1 MAQDLMNEDVDAAF
15 QNFDTR
21 FRAGIKMGDPWWQL
35 FATLLTSD
43 TEEEV
48 HSWLQLIP
56 GLAEW
61 TTERNTSG
69 LAASAYRL
77 KNKDFNR
84 DAKVPRNKIADDK
97 LGMFAPIFEQLGMH
111 AAKFGDRQIAR
122 LMKKGHDAT
131 VAEAICFD
139 GKPFYATDHPV
150 DPNRPAAGTF
160 SNYLANTALTEANF
174 EAVLTAISQFTLEDG
189 EPLGLMATDLT
200 VPMALRGTA
209 LRIAEA
215 GIVQSASTN
224 AGVTN
229 INQGVVRVKV
239 LPELSGT
246 ASDNKSWYVSVTNQP
261 IKPFIFQLREAIR
274 LGILFGLDSEH
285 CKKNKEL
292 VFGAE
297 GRAAFGYS
305 FPQLSIKAVGP

>member
-1 MAQDLMNEDVDAAF
+1 MAQDIINEDVEAAF

-21 FRAGIKMGDPWWQL
+21 FRAGMKMGEAWWSL
-35 FATLLTSD
+35 FATMLTSD

-56 GLAEW
+56 GLEEW
-61 TTERNTSG
+61 VSERNTSA

-97 LGMFAPIFEQLGMH
+97 LGVFGPIFEQLGMH
-111 AAKFGDRQIAR
+111 AAKFGDRQIAK
-122 LMKKGHDAT
+122 LMKQGHDASI
-131 VAEAICFD
+131 ASSICFD

-150 DPNRPAAGTF
+150 DVNKPSAGTY
-160 SNYLANTALTEANF
+160 SNYLTGTALTETNF
-174 EAVLTAISQFTLEDG
+174 EAVLTRIAEYTLEDG
-189 EPLGLMATDLT
+189 ETLGLMATDLT

-229 INQGVVRVKV
+229 VNQGVVRVKV
-239 LPELSGT
+239 LPELSGS
-246 ASDNKSWYVSVTNQP
+246 ASDNKSWYVSVCSQP
-261 IKPFIFQLREAIR
+261 IKPFIYQLREAIR

-292 VFGAE
+292 VFAAE

-305 FPQLSIKAVGP
+305 FPQLSVKAVGP

>member
-1 MAQDLMNEDVDAAF
+1 MAQDIMHEDVEAAF

-21 FRAGIKMGDPWWQL
+21 FRQGIKAAAPWWQL
-35 FATLLTSD
+35 FATVLTSD

-56 GLAEW
+56 GLEEW
-61 TTERNTSG
+61 VTERNTSSI
-69 LAASAYRL
+69 AASAYRL

-84 DAKVPRNKIADDK
+84 DAKVPRNKFADDK

-111 AAKFGDRQIAR
+111 AAKFGDRQVAR
-122 LMKKGHDAT
+122 LMKIGHDST
-131 VAEAICFD
+131 QSDAICFD

-150 DPNRPAAGTF
+150 DVNRPAAGTF

-174 EAVLTAISQFTLEDG
+174 ETALTAISQFTLEDG
-189 EPLGLMATDLT
+189 QPLGLMATDLT

-215 GIVQSASTN
+215 GIVQSASAN

-239 LPELSGT
+239 LPELSGS
-246 ASDNKSWYVSVTNQP
+246 ASDNKSWYLSVTNQP
-261 IKPFIFQLREAIR
+261 IKPFIHQLREAIR

-305 FPQLSIKAVGP
+305 FPQLSIKGVGP